1 MQLPPPVR
9 NMYKTCVVL
18 FLLVL
23 NLQGRTI
30 IQLKDFLCGC
40 DYCDTVSTSEP
51 LDIGRHMIMCHS
63 WRDATLKTMNIMRQ
77 MEQEKLDLKKK
88 AEQLEQAD
96 TISSVQQIIT
106 SNYSWMHHEIYGSIY
121 TDTTQINMSVD
132 RWVYTNAYKWV
143 WVIADVDHFL
153 YSYDYGW
160 LYVTKY
166 QQFKVTYRYDIKR
179 WILPDMME

>member
-1 MQLPPPVR
+1 M
-9 NMYKTCVVL
+9 L

-40 DYCDTVSTSEP
+40 NYCDTVSTSEP

-63 WRDATLKTMNIMRQ
+63 WRDATLKTMDIMRQ
-77 MEQEKLDLKKK
+77 MKQEKLDLEKKSS
-88 AEQLEQAD
+88 QLEQPD
-96 TISSVQQIIT
+96 VIRPTQHTIT
-106 SNYSWMHHEIYGSIY
+106 STYRWTEHEIYGSMY
-121 TDTTQINMSVD
+121 SNPTQLGMSVD
-132 RWVYTNAYKWV
+132 RWIYTKDFKWV
-143 WVIADVDHFL
+143 WSIADMENFL

-166 QQFKVTYRYDIKR
+166 QRFRVVYWYKNKT
-179 WILPDMME
+179 WTLPQLVD